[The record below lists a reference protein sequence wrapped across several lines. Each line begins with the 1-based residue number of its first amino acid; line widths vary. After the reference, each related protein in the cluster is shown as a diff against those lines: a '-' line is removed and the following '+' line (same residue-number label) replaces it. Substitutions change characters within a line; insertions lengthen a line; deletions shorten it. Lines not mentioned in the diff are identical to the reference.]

1 MSDEEVLDGFFAKK
15 DKSKK
20 PKKKKKTKT
29 ETVITTQS
37 ESQAAKVDEWKD
49 FEEKK
54 EKDFSNLKIAD
65 LQGGDE
71 NDKDEQ
77 EYQQNDEDDVDG
89 ISCFL
94 AVNSHL
100 KRHFLFFFETTLG
113 EEGEQGKWKPAP
125 ASNNTAKNPPPAPVK
140 QEPVG
145 THNVVGGKYV
155 PPSMKRATM
164 ASASHQA
171 APRRRGAPPDI
182 KSQAAFPT
190 LAAAKQDTEAV
201 PSDFEVVKRG
211 TRSNEARRDDGAPRL
226 ETGNRYDGL
235 RS

>member
-89 ISCFL
+89 
-94 AVNSHL
+94 
-100 KRHFLFFFETTLG
+100 

-190 LAAAKQDTEAV
+190 LAAAKQDTETV